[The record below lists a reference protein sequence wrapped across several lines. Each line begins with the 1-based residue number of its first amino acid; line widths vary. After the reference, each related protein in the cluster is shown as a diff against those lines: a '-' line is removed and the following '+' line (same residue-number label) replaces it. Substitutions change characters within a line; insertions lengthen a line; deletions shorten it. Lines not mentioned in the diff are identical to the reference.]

1 MRGMNK
7 VLLLGNLGAE
17 PECRVLNS
25 GTTVATAS
33 LGTAKSRKQQ
43 DGSYAEQ
50 TEWHKLVFWGKIA
63 ETVQQY
69 LHKGSRI
76 YVEGEIRSRQYQDQ
90 QGQTRYITEIHVS
103 ELLMINGQKQNW
115 QQTQPPMQ
123 QWGQPP
129 VQQNW
134 QQTQP
139 PMQQWGQP
147 PVQQNWQQTQ
157 PPMQHPVSGTQ
168 ALDMA
173 VAAQQAALA
182 RQNQQAI
189 PQQQFAQPPQ
199 NFQQQSQPGFKDDEL
214 PF

>member
-1 MRGMNK
+1 MIGLNK

-17 PECRVLNS
+17 PDCRVLNS
-25 GTTVATAS
+25 GTTVATCS

-90 QGQTRYITEIHVS
+90 QGQTKHITEIHVS
-103 ELLMINGQKQNW
+103 EMLMISGKKQSSNGGY
-115 QQTQPPMQ
+115 QTQPPMQ
-123 QWGQPP
+123 QWGQPS

-139 PMQQWGQP
+139 PM
-147 PVQQNWQQTQ
+147 
-157 PPMQHPVSGTQ
+157 SGTQ

-182 RQNQQAI
+182 RNQQAM

>member
-1 MRGMNK
+1 MRGLNK
-7 VLLLGNLGAE
+7 VLLLGNLGSE

-25 GTTVATAS
+25 GTCVASVS

-50 TEWHKLVFWGKIA
+50 TEWHRLVFWGKIA

-76 YVEGEIRSRQYQDQ
+76 YVEGELRSRQYQDQ
-90 QGQTRYITEIHVS
+90 QGQTKHITEIHVN
-103 ELLMINGQKQNW
+103 EMLMLTSQKSGNGGYQN
-115 QQTQPPMQ
+115 QSPMPQ

-129 VQQNW
+129 MQQPMQTW
-134 QQTQP
+134 QQQP
-139 PMQQWGQP
+139 MNP
-147 PVQQNWQQTQ
+147 
-157 PPMQHPVSGTQ
+157 TQ

-173 VAAQQAALA
+173 VAANERAMRAA
-182 RQNQQAI
+182 
-189 PQQQFAQPPQ
+189 QQQTQAPAMPAAASAAPAGGMWYPGGEPPLAQQ
-199 NFQQQSQPGFKDDEL
+199 GFQDDPM

>member
-25 GTTVATAS
+25 GTTVATCS

-103 ELLMINGQKQNW
+103 EMLMINGQKQNW

-139 PMQQWGQP
+139 PMQQ
-147 PVQQNWQQTQ
+147 
-157 PPMQHPVSGTQ
+157 PVSGTQ

-199 NFQQQSQPGFKDDEL
+199 NFQQQSQPGFKDDEP

>member
-1 MRGMNK
+1 MIGLNK

-17 PECRVLNS
+17 PDCRVLNS
-25 GTTVATAS
+25 GTTVATCS

-50 TEWHKLVFWGKIA
+50 TEWHRLVFWGKIA

-90 QGQTRYITEIHVS
+90 QGQTKHITEIHVS
-103 ELLMINGQKQNW
+103 EMLMIGGKKQSSNGGY
-115 QQTQPPMQ
+115 QTQPPMQ
-123 QWGQPP
+123 QWGQPS

-139 PMQQWGQP
+139 PM
-147 PVQQNWQQTQ
+147 
-157 PPMQHPVSGTQ
+157 SGTQ

-182 RQNQQAI
+182 RNQQAM
-189 PQQQFAQPPQ
+189 PQQQFAPPPQ

>member
-1 MRGMNK
+1 MIGLNK

-17 PECRVLNS
+17 PDCRVLNS
-25 GTTVATAS
+25 GTTVATCS

-50 TEWHKLVFWGKIA
+50 TEWHRLVFWGKIA

-103 ELLMINGQKQNW
+103 EMLMINGQKQNW

-123 QWGQPP
+123 QWGQPS

-139 PMQQWGQP
+139 PM
-147 PVQQNWQQTQ
+147 
-157 PPMQHPVSGTQ
+157 SGTQ

>member
-1 MRGMNK
+1 MIGLNK

-17 PECRVLNS
+17 PDCRVLNS
-25 GTTVATAS
+25 GTTVATCS

-50 TEWHKLVFWGKIA
+50 TEWHRLVFWGKIA

-90 QGQTRYITEIHVS
+90 QGQTKHITEIHVS
-103 ELLMINGQKQNW
+103 EMLMISGKKQSSNGGYQN
-115 QQTQPPMQ
+115 QSPVPQQ

-129 VQQNW
+129 
-134 QQTQP
+134 
-139 PMQQWGQP
+139 MQQ
-147 PVQQNWQQTQ
+147 
-157 PPMQHPVSGTQ
+157 PMNPTQ

-173 VAAQQAALA
+173 VAANERATRAA
-182 RQNQQAI
+182 Q
-189 PQQQFAQPPQ
+189 
-199 NFQQQSQPGFKDDEL
+199 QQQSYQTQAPAQSYQQQPDPRNFSAPGQQQGPVHFCGV
-214 PF
+214 

>member
-1 MRGMNK
+1 MRGLNK
-7 VLLLGNLGAE
+7 VILLGNLGSE

-25 GTTVATAS
+25 GTCVASAS
-33 LGTAKSRKQQ
+33 LGTSKSRKQQ

-50 TEWHKLVFWGKIA
+50 TEWHRLVFWGKTA

-90 QGQTRYITEIHVS
+90 QGQTKHITEIHVN
-103 ELLMINGQKQNW
+103 EMLMLTGQKSGNGGYQQN
-115 QQTQPPMQ
+115 QPPMPQ

-129 VQQNW
+129 MQPSMQTW
-134 QQTQP
+134 QQQP
-139 PMQQWGQP
+139 SMSP
-147 PVQQNWQQTQ
+147 
-157 PPMQHPVSGTQ
+157 TQ

-173 VAAQQAALA
+173 VAANERAMRAA
-182 RQNQQAI
+182 
-189 PQQQFAQPPQ
+189 QQQQTPQGYQTQTPAQSYQQPDSR
-199 NFQQQSQPGFKDDEL
+199 NFSAPGQQQGFQDDPM

>member
-1 MRGMNK
+1 MRGLNK
-7 VLLLGNLGAE
+7 VLLLGNLGSE

-25 GTTVATAS
+25 GTCVASVS

-50 TEWHKLVFWGKIA
+50 TEWHRLVFWGKIA

-90 QGQTRYITEIHVS
+90 QGQTKHVTEIHVT
-103 ELLMINGQKQNW
+103 EMLMLTSQKSGNGGYQNQSPMPQHW
-115 QQTQPPMQ
+115 AQPPMQ
-123 QWGQPP
+123 QPMQT
-129 VQQNW
+129 W
-134 QQTQP
+134 QQP
-139 PMQQWGQP
+139 PMSP
-147 PVQQNWQQTQ
+147 
-157 PPMQHPVSGTQ
+157 TQ

-173 VAAQQAALA
+173 VAANERAMRAAQAQQGYQTQAPA
-182 RQNQQAI
+182 QSYQQPDPRNFSA
-189 PQQQFAQPPQ
+189 PGQQQG
-199 NFQQQSQPGFKDDEL
+199 FQDDPM

>member
-50 TEWHKLVFWGKIA
+50 TEWHHLVFWGKIA

-103 ELLMINGQKQNW
+103 EMLMINGQKQNW

-139 PMQQWGQP
+139 PMQQ
-147 PVQQNWQQTQ
+147 
-157 PPMQHPVSGTQ
+157 PVSGTQ

-199 NFQQQSQPGFKDDEL
+199 NFQQQSQPGFKDDEM

>member
-1 MRGMNK
+1 MIGLNK

-17 PECRVLNS
+17 PDCRVLNS
-25 GTTVATAS
+25 GTTVATCS

-50 TEWHKLVFWGKIA
+50 TEWHRLVFWGKIA

-90 QGQTRYITEIHVS
+90 QGQTKHITEIHVS
-103 ELLMINGQKQNW
+103 EMLMISGKKQSSNGGYQN
-115 QQTQPPMQ
+115 QSPVPQQ

-129 VQQNW
+129 
-134 QQTQP
+134 
-139 PMQQWGQP
+139 MQQ
-147 PVQQNWQQTQ
+147 
-157 PPMQHPVSGTQ
+157 PMNPTQ

-173 VAAQQAALA
+173 VAANERATRAA
-182 RQNQQAI
+182 Q
-189 PQQQFAQPPQ
+189 
-199 NFQQQSQPGFKDDEL
+199 QQQSYQTQAPAQSYQQQPDPRNFSAPGQQQGFQDDPL

>member
-1 MRGMNK
+1 MRGLNK
-7 VLLLGNLGAE
+7 VLLLGNLGSE

-25 GTTVATAS
+25 GTCVASVS

-50 TEWHKLVFWGKIA
+50 TEWHRLVFWGKIA

-90 QGQTRYITEIHVS
+90 QGQTKHVTEIHVT
-103 ELLMINGQKQNW
+103 EMLMLTSQKSGNGGYQN
-115 QQTQPPMQ
+115 QSPMPQ

-129 VQQNW
+129 MQQPMQTW
-134 QQTQP
+134 QQP
-139 PMQQWGQP
+139 PMSP
-147 PVQQNWQQTQ
+147 
-157 PPMQHPVSGTQ
+157 TQ

-173 VAAQQAALA
+173 VAANERAMRAA
-182 RQNQQAI
+182 
-189 PQQQFAQPPQ
+189 QQQQTQQGYQTQAPAQSY
-199 NFQQQSQPGFKDDEL
+199 QQQPDPRNFAAPGQQQGFQDDPL

>member
-1 MRGMNK
+1 MIGLNK

-17 PECRVLNS
+17 PDCRVLNS
-25 GTTVATAS
+25 GTTVATCS

-50 TEWHKLVFWGKIA
+50 TEWHRLVFWGKIA

-90 QGQTRYITEIHVS
+90 QGQTKHITEIHVS
-103 ELLMINGQKQNW
+103 EMLMISGKKQSSNGGYQN
-115 QQTQPPMQ
+115 QSPVPQQ

-129 VQQNW
+129 
-134 QQTQP
+134 
-139 PMQQWGQP
+139 MQQ
-147 PVQQNWQQTQ
+147 
-157 PPMQHPVSGTQ
+157 PMNPTQ

-173 VAAQQAALA
+173 VAANERATRAA
-182 RQNQQAI
+182 Q
-189 PQQQFAQPPQ
+189 
-199 NFQQQSQPGFKDDEL
+199 QQQSYQTQAPAQSYQQQPDPRNFSAPGQQQGFCGV
-214 PF
+214 

>member
-139 PMQQWGQP
+139 PMQQ
-147 PVQQNWQQTQ
+147 
-157 PPMQHPVSGTQ
+157 PVSGTQ

>member
-17 PECRVLNS
+17 PDCRVLNS
-25 GTTVATAS
+25 GTTVATCS

-103 ELLMINGQKQNW
+103 EMLMINGQKQNW

-139 PMQQWGQP
+139 PMQQ
-147 PVQQNWQQTQ
+147 
-157 PPMQHPVSGTQ
+157 PVSGTQ

-199 NFQQQSQPGFKDDEL
+199 NF
-214 PF
+214 

>member
-1 MRGMNK
+1 MIGLNK

-17 PECRVLNS
+17 PDCRVLNS
-25 GTTVATAS
+25 GTTVATCS

-50 TEWHKLVFWGKIA
+50 TEWHRLVFWGKIA

-90 QGQTRYITEIHVS
+90 QGQTKHITEIHVS
-103 ELLMINGQKQNW
+103 EMLMISGKKQSSNGGY
-115 QQTQPPMQ
+115 QTQPPM
-123 QWGQPP
+123 
-129 VQQNW
+129 
-134 QQTQP
+134 
-139 PMQQWGQP
+139 
-147 PVQQNWQQTQ
+147 
-157 PPMQHPVSGTQ
+157 SGTQ

-182 RQNQQAI
+182 RNQQAM
-189 PQQQFAQPPQ
+189 PQQQFAPPPQ

>member
-139 PMQQWGQP
+139 PMQ
-147 PVQQNWQQTQ
+147 
-157 PPMQHPVSGTQ
+157 HPVSGTQ

>member
-17 PECRVLNS
+17 PDCRVLNS
-25 GTTVATAS
+25 GTTVATCS

-103 ELLMINGQKQNW
+103 EMLMISGQKQNGNGGY
-115 QQTQPPMQ
+115 QNQPPMQ

-139 PMQQWGQP
+139 PMQQ
-147 PVQQNWQQTQ
+147 
-157 PPMQHPVSGTQ
+157 PVSGTQ

-182 RQNQQAI
+182 RQNQQAM
-189 PQQQFAQPPQ
+189 PQQQFAPPSQ

>member
-17 PECRVLNS
+17 PDCRVLNS
-25 GTTVATAS
+25 GTTVATCS

-103 ELLMINGQKQNW
+103 EMLMINGQK
-115 QQTQPPMQ
+115 
-123 QWGQPP
+123 
-129 VQQNW
+129 QNW

>member
-17 PECRVLNS
+17 PDCRVLNS
-25 GTTVATAS
+25 GTTVATCS

-103 ELLMINGQKQNW
+103 EMLMINGQKQNW

-123 QWGQPP
+123 Q
-129 VQQNW
+129 
-134 QQTQP
+134 
-139 PMQQWGQP
+139 
-147 PVQQNWQQTQ
+147 
-157 PPMQHPVSGTQ
+157 PVSGTQ

-199 NFQQQSQPGFKDDEL
+199 NF
-214 PF
+214 

>member
-1 MRGMNK
+1 MIGLNK

-17 PECRVLNS
+17 PDCRVLNS
-25 GTTVATAS
+25 GTTVATCS

-50 TEWHKLVFWGKIA
+50 TEWHRLVFWGKIA

-90 QGQTRYITEIHVS
+90 QGQTKHITEIHVS
-103 ELLMINGQKQNW
+103 EMLMISGKKQSSNGGYQN
-115 QQTQPPMQ
+115 QSPVPQQ

-129 VQQNW
+129 
-134 QQTQP
+134 
-139 PMQQWGQP
+139 MQQ
-147 PVQQNWQQTQ
+147 
-157 PPMQHPVSGTQ
+157 PMNPTQ

-173 VAAQQAALA
+173 VAANERATRAA
-182 RQNQQAI
+182 Q
-189 PQQQFAQPPQ
+189 
-199 NFQQQSQPGFKDDEL
+199 QQQSYQTQAPAQSYQQQPDPRNFSAPGQQQGFQDDPM